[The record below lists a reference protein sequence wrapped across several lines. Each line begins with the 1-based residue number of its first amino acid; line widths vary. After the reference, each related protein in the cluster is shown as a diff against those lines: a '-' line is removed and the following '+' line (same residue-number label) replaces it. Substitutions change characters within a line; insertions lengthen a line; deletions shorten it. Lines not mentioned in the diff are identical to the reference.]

1 MVEEKKQEP
10 ENERPP
16 KRSIGRKIGSVIGW
30 LFVIGL
36 MGTLFVGGAVFG
48 YITSIVK
55 DEPVRTRAL
64 IEQKMN
70 DNAVTGFAYFGDGS
84 PIGQLRTEED
94 RRPVEYSEIPQ
105 IVIDAVVS
113 IEDNRFYTHD
123 GVDFM
128 GTARA
133 VKQRLLN
140 EPVQTGGSTL
150 TQQLARQVFL
160 SRDKTSDR
168 KVKEILLAFRL
179 ERFLTK
185 EQIMTAYLNKVPY
198 GNGSNGYNVF
208 GIKAAAKGI
217 FNISDLKKLNLA
229 QAAYLAGLPQ
239 LPSAYSA
246 FNGVGEFDA
255 KSFKRA
261 LKRQVLVLDRMLE
274 EGKITPA
281 QYKKAKAFDI
291 KKSLAPRTQK
301 AYVTYPYLMMEV
313 ERQASKI
320 LLELNHPDV
329 DKEQTKENGELMD
342 EARTQLSTGGYRIY
356 TTIDRTLYGAMRK
369 IAEDDSNFFPD
380 SKTKGKEQTAA
391 MMIDNKTGAILGM
404 IEGRDFK
411 TEEMNYATQMVRQPG
426 SAMKPIAAFLP
437 ALDAGKV
444 QPGSI
449 VDDSPIILK
458 NGSSYHI
465 PKNVNWRYKGLM
477 TAREALN
484 NSTNTVALKLFNN
497 SIGIENAWSFAK
509 KLGITTLV
517 KEDYSSGTGGIG
529 GLTYGVSVE
538 ELTNAYT
545 SIGNKGKFVDAY
557 MIEKIVDSNG
567 KIVYKHEA
575 KPVQVYS
582 EQTAYLMAD
591 MMRTV
596 ITNGSGN
603 TVRDNYKHFNKV
615 PIVGKTGSSQSYG
628 DSWFMGLSPD
638 VTVGVWVGYK
648 HSVNTLDKPQRIHA
662 QQIWSK
668 IMNEAIHLKPNL
680 FKTHEFKKPE
690 GIVSKTVS
698 AYSGKLPSALTDR
711 FVTDLFNAKFVPT
724 EVDDS
729 LTKAKYITY
738 RGANYIPRDGTP
750 SDMLK
755 ERVVIKREKPIDEL
769 IKELEAAFAVMR
781 GNHEPLQFYIPE
793 DANKGMPTK
802 IDPRVDDGRAPTPPK
817 NMHYSRQN
825 GKAVISFA
833 PSGSPDVVGY
843 RLYRSISGGPFVR
856 EGGVVMADD
865 TKQFVTSSGSSVS
878 YYVVA
883 VDVAG
888 KTSEPSAIVGA
899 GFVPDPDPVPDKKS
913 EVDGTVVP
921 DDQTAEETPDPS
933 QGPASIPQQPG
944 QPTFQATPD
953 GFKASWNA
961 NPPQDQI
968 RQYNVYFS
976 PNNDDAF
983 QMIGSSQSQE
993 YYFKAN
999 GPISG
1004 TFRITAV
1011 NGLGESSPS
1020 PTVFFEKE

>member
-1 MVEEKKQEP
+1 MVEEKKKEP
-10 ENERPP
+10 DKQRPP
-16 KRSIGRKIGSVIGW
+16 KRSIGRRIGSVIGW

-48 YITSIVK
+48 YVTSIVK
-55 DEPVRTRAL
+55 DEPIRSRAL

-94 RRPVEYSEIPQ
+94 RRPVSYDDIPKL
-105 IVIDAVVS
+105 VIDAVVS
-113 IEDNRFYTHD
+113 IEDNRFYTHN

-150 TQQLARQVFL
+150 TQQLARQAFL

-168 KVKEILLAFRL
+168 KVKEILLSLRL
-179 ERFLTK
+179 ERFLSK
-185 EQIMTAYLNKVPY
+185 EQIITAYLNKVPF

-217 FNISDLKKLNLA
+217 FNISDLNKLNIA

-246 FNGVGEFDA
+246 FNGIGEFDE

-261 LKRQVLVLDRMLE
+261 LKRQNLVLDRMLE
-274 EGKITPA
+274 EGKITPEEH
-281 QYKKAKAFDI
+281 KTAKAFDI

-320 LLELNHPDV
+320 LMKINHPDV
-329 DKEQTKENGELMD
+329 DGEQTKENGDLMK
-342 EARTQLSTGGYRIY
+342 EARSQLSTGGYRIY
-356 TTIDRTLYGAMRK
+356 TTIDRTIYGSMRK
-369 IAEDDSNFFPD
+369 IAEDNSNFYPD
-380 SKTKGKEQTAA
+380 SQTKGKEQTAA

-426 SAMKPIAAFLP
+426 SAMKPIAAYLP
-437 ALDAGKV
+437 ALEEGKV

-458 NGSSYHI
+458 DYSKGYHI
-465 PKNVNWRYKGLM
+465 PRNVYRGYKGLM

-497 SIGIENAWSFAK
+497 AIGIDKAWDFSK

-517 KEDYSSGTGGIG
+517 EADNAASTGVLG
-529 GLTYGVSVE
+529 GLKYGVSVE
-538 ELTNAYT
+538 ELTNAYS
-545 SIGNKGKFVDAY
+545 SIGNHGKFTDAY

-567 KIVYKHEA
+567 KIVYQHKVD
-575 KPVQVYS
+575 PVQVYS
-582 EQTAYLMAD
+582 DQTAYLMTD

-596 ITNGSGN
+596 ITNGSGD
-603 TVRDNYKHFNKV
+603 TVRNNYKHFNTIPV
-615 PIVGKTGSSQSYG
+615 VGKTGSSQNYG
-628 DSWFMGLSPD
+628 DSWFMGYSPD
-638 VTVGVWVGYK
+638 ITLGVWIGYK
-648 HSVNTLDKPQRIHA
+648 QSVNVLVDDQKKHA
-662 QQIWSK
+662 QRIWSK
-668 IMNEAIHLKPNL
+668 VMNEAIDLKPDL
-680 FKTHEFKKPE
+680 FPTKEFKKPE
-690 GIVSKTVS
+690 GIISKTVS
-698 AYSGKLPSALTDR
+698 AYSGKLPSELTDK
-711 FVTDLFNAKFVPT
+711 FVTDLFNVKYVPT
-724 EVDDS
+724 ERDDS
-729 LTKAKYITY
+729 LVKAKYITY
-738 RGANYIPRDGTP
+738 NGANYIPRDGTP
-750 SDMLK
+750 SDFLK
-755 ERVVIKREKPIDEL
+755 EQMVIKREKPIDEL

-781 GNHEPLQFYIPE
+781 GERQPLEYYIPR

-802 IDPRVDDGRAPTPPK
+802 VDPRVDDGRAPTPPK
-817 NMHYSRQN
+817 NVNYSN
-825 GKAVISFA
+825 GVITFS

-843 RLYRSISGGPFVR
+843 RLYRSLNNGPYMQT
-856 EGGVVMADD
+856 GQIVMADA
-865 TKQFVTSSGSSVS
+865 TKQFTGLGNAS
-878 YYVVA
+878 YYIVA

-888 KTSEPSAIVGA
+888 KASEPSAIA
-899 GFVPDPDPVPDKKS
+899 GYQQIVNPIVPDIDTKPD
-913 EVDGTVVP
+913 EVIP
-921 DDQTAEETPDPS
+921 DDGAQETPETDSNSSSTP
-933 QGPASIPQQPG
+933 PQQPG
-944 QPTFQATPD
+944 QPNIQATPD
-953 GFKASWNA
+953 GFKASWSS
-961 NPPQDQI
+961 NPADDQVSLYI
-968 RQYNVYFS
+968 IHYS
-976 PNNDDAF
+976 PNNDGIY
-983 QMIGSSQSQE
+983 QQLGTSQSNE
-993 YYFKAN
+993 FYYKSSA
-999 GPISG
+999 PISG

-1011 NGLGESSPS
+1011 NKIGQSSPS
-1020 PTVFFEKE
+1020 ATVFFEKN

>member
-1 MVEEKKQEP
+1 MVEEKKKEP
-10 ENERPP
+10 DKQRPP
-16 KRSIGRKIGSVIGW
+16 KRSIGRRIGSVIGW

-48 YITSIVK
+48 YVTSIVK
-55 DEPVRTRAL
+55 DEPIRSRAL

-94 RRPVEYSEIPQ
+94 RRPVSYDDIPKL
-105 IVIDAVVS
+105 VIDAVVS
-113 IEDNRFYTHD
+113 IEDNRFYTHN

-150 TQQLARQVFL
+150 TQQLARQAFL

-168 KVKEILLAFRL
+168 KVKEILLSLRL
-179 ERFLTK
+179 ERFLSK
-185 EQIMTAYLNKVPY
+185 EQIITAYLNKVPF

-217 FNISDLKKLNLA
+217 FNISDLNKLNIA

-246 FNGVGEFDA
+246 FNGIGEFDE

-261 LKRQVLVLDRMLE
+261 LKRQNLVLDRMLE
-274 EGKITPA
+274 EGKITPEEHNT
-281 QYKKAKAFDI
+281 AKAFDI

-320 LLELNHPDV
+320 LMKLNHPDV
-329 DKEQTKENGELMD
+329 DGEQTKENGDLMK
-342 EARTQLSTGGYRIY
+342 EARSQLSTGGYRIY
-356 TTIDRTLYGAMRK
+356 TTIDRTIYGSMRK
-369 IAEDDSNFFPD
+369 IAEDNSNFYPD
-380 SKTKGKEQTAA
+380 SQTKGKEQTAA

-426 SAMKPIAAFLP
+426 SAMKPIAAYLP
-437 ALDAGKV
+437 ALEEGKV

-458 NGSSYHI
+458 DYSKGYHI
-465 PKNVNWRYKGLM
+465 PRNVYRGYKGLM

-497 SIGIENAWSFAK
+497 AIGIDKAWDFSK

-517 KEDYSSGTGGIG
+517 EADNAASTGVLG
-529 GLTYGVSVE
+529 GLKYGVSVE
-538 ELTNAYT
+538 ELTNAYS
-545 SIGNKGKFVDAY
+545 SIGNHGKFTDAY

-567 KIVYKHEA
+567 KIVYQHKVD
-575 KPVQVYS
+575 PVQVYS
-582 EQTAYLMAD
+582 DQTAYLMTD

-596 ITNGSGN
+596 ITNGSGD
-603 TVRDNYKHFNKV
+603 TVRNNYKHFNTIPV
-615 PIVGKTGSSQSYG
+615 VGKTGSSQNYG
-628 DSWFMGLSPD
+628 DSWFMGYSPD
-638 VTVGVWVGYK
+638 ITLGVWIGYK
-648 HSVNTLDKPQRIHA
+648 QSVNVLVDDQKKHA
-662 QQIWSK
+662 QRIWSK
-668 IMNEAIHLKPNL
+668 VMNEAIDLKPDL
-680 FKTHEFKKPE
+680 FPTKEFKKPE
-690 GIVSKTVS
+690 GIISKTVS
-698 AYSGKLPSALTDR
+698 AYSGKLPSELTDK
-711 FVTDLFNAKFVPT
+711 FVTDLFNVKYVPT
-724 EVDDS
+724 ERDDS
-729 LTKAKYITY
+729 LVKAKYITY
-738 RGANYIPRDGTP
+738 NGANYIPRDGTP
-750 SDMLK
+750 SDFLK
-755 ERVVIKREKPIDEL
+755 EQMVIKREKPIDEL

-781 GNHEPLQFYIPE
+781 GERQPLEYYIPR

-802 IDPRVDDGRAPTPPK
+802 VDPRVDDGRAPTPPK
-817 NMHYSRQN
+817 NVNYSN
-825 GKAVISFA
+825 GVITFS

-843 RLYRSISGGPFVR
+843 RLYRSLNNGPYMQT
-856 EGGVVMADD
+856 GQIVMADA
-865 TKQFVTSSGSSVS
+865 TKQFTGLGNAS
-878 YYVVA
+878 YYIVA

-888 KTSEPSAIVGA
+888 KASEPSAIA
-899 GFVPDPDPVPDKKS
+899 GYQQIVNPIVPEIDTKPD
-913 EVDGTVVP
+913 EVLP
-921 DDQTAEETPDPS
+921 DDGAQETPETDSNSPS
-933 QGPASIPQQPG
+933 TPPQQPG
-944 QPTFQATPD
+944 QPNIQATPD
-953 GFKASWNA
+953 GFKASWSS
-961 NPPQDQI
+961 NPADDQVSLYI
-968 RQYNVYFS
+968 IHYS
-976 PNNDDAF
+976 PNNDGIY
-983 QMIGSSQSQE
+983 QQLGTSQSNE
-993 YYFKAN
+993 FYYKSSA
-999 GPISG
+999 PISG

-1011 NGLGESSPS
+1011 NTIGQSSPS
-1020 PTVFFEKE
+1020 ATVFFEKN